1 LRYWCFISDKFNH
14 SKFEKKSFI
23 FKLDESV
30 NKKREKR
37 KYKPPN
43 HCELDLQINKDSS
56 IFDGELKIEK
66 PVVVNP
72 EIDSK

>member
-1 LRYWCFISDKFNH
+1 MISDRFSH

-23 FKLDESV
+23 FKFEESV

-37 KYKPPN
+37 KYNPPN

-56 IFDGELKIEK
+56 ILDGKLKIEK
-66 PVVVNP
+66 PVVVKP
-72 EIDSK
+72 ETDSK